1 VIVGDKPMD
10 PAPSRRQGIAPVR
23 KGARTMQGVA
33 SMAPALQPFYDG
45 WSNYLGL
52 LRAAIREL
60 TPEQLALRPAPRL
73 WAVWQLAGHMAGN
86 RAYWF
91 HDVLGEGD
99 PAIRDMF
106 RVASTTVP
114 DLPLEDAGWEDD
126 EDHPR
131 GLAELVEAFDLT
143 WTMVAHCLQRWTPD
157 DLAVEFSR
165 HRPAGTRTFT
175 RQWVIWH
182 LMEHDLH
189 HGGEISLILGS
200 HGLPALDL

>member
-1 VIVGDKPMD
+1 
-10 PAPSRRQGIAPVR
+10 
-23 KGARTMQGVA
+23 MQGVS
-33 SMAPALQPFYDG
+33 SMAPRLQPFYDG
-45 WSNYLGL
+45 WANYQRL
-52 LRAAIREL
+52 LVAAIREL
-60 TPEQLALRPAPRL
+60 APEHLALRTALRQ
-73 WAVWQLAGHMAGN
+73 WAVWQIAGHMAGA
-86 RAYWF
+86 RTYWF

-131 GLAELVEAFDLT
+131 GSAEIVEAFDRT
-143 WTMVAHCLQRWTPD
+143 WTMVDDCLRRWTPD
-157 DLAVEFSR
+157 DLAVEF
-165 HRPAGTRTFT
+165 HRQRITGTQTFT

-189 HGGEISLILGS
+189 HGGEISLILGT